1 MPEAQSGAG
10 LRPATRIEVQTEI
23 EKAVQFAMSA
33 PYPDASRVTEDVY
46 A

>member
-23 EKAVQFAMSA
+23 EKA
-33 PYPDASRVTEDVY
+33 EDLY